1 MRPFTWNPSASRV
14 VFGAGSLE
22 RLAGELD
29 RLGARAALMLSTP
42 GRAVQAEAISERL
55 GAQAV
60 GVYAGAVMHVPIE
73 TARDARRIAA
83 ERHADSCVA
92 IGGGSTI
99 GLAKAVALETG
110 LPIVAVPTTYAGSE
124 MTAIYGLTDAGVKT
138 TGRDPKVLPKTVIYD
153 PTLTVDLPPPV
164 AGPSGLNALAHC
176 VEALYAPD
184 ASPFTSLMA
193 AEAVRVL
200 SHSLPIVVSTPGD
213 LEGRAAAQY
222 GACLA
227 GLSLNA
233 TSMGLHHKLCH
244 TLGGSFGLPHADVH
258 AVILPHATA
267 FNRDAAPE
275 AMRLAAD
282 ALGARDAPR
291 ALFDLAS
298 RLGAP
303 LALKDIGMPADGLER
318 AARLATE
325 RPYANPR
332 PVDYAGVLEL
342 LHRAFDGVPPDP
354 G

>member
-1 MRPFTWNPSASRV
+1 M
-14 VFGAGSLE
+14 
-22 RLAGELD
+22 
-29 RLGARAALMLSTP
+29 
-42 GRAVQAEAISERL
+42 
-55 GAQAV
+55 
-60 GVYAGAVMHVPIE
+60 
-73 TARDARRIAA
+73 
-83 ERHADSCVA
+83 
-92 IGGGSTI
+92 
-99 GLAKAVALETG
+99 
-110 LPIVAVPTTYAGSE
+110 
-124 MTAIYGLTDAGVKT
+124 
-138 TGRDPKVLPKTVIYD
+138 
-153 PTLTVDLPPPV
+153 
-164 AGPSGLNALAHC
+164 
-176 VEALYAPD
+176 
-184 ASPFTSLMA
+184 
-193 AEAVRVL
+193 
-200 SHSLPIVVSTPGD
+200 
-213 LEGRAAAQY
+213 
-222 GACLA
+222 
-227 GLSLNA
+227 
-233 TSMGLHHKLCH
+233 
-244 TLGGSFGLPHADVH
+244 H